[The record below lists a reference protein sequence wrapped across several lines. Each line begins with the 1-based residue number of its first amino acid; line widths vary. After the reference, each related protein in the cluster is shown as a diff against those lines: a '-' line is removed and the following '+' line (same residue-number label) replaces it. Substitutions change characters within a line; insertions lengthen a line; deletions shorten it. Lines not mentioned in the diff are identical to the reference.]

1 MRNALIG
8 VAKSSTILIGNSSIG
23 STILMTSRGL
33 ARASLSEI
41 NFPTRRSGRPEEKEH
56 EARVEAGS
64 REHTRGNGTI
74 HVPGIGKTVRVSSRE
89 FLFLCLSFDFINTC
103 KLTPFVRSFVS
114 GPSRPDTRRRE
125 RIINRSTIG
134 VAVGEDFS
142 AGGAPFNNPRN
153 YICPNICPDWKR
165 AGTWETQSQ
174 WLLNEKFSTRV

>member
-1 MRNALIG
+1 MFRLD
-8 VAKSSTILIGNSSIG
+8 T
-23 STILMTSRGL
+23 
-33 ARASLSEI
+33 
-41 NFPTRRSGRPEEKEH
+41 
-56 EARVEAGS
+56 
-64 REHTRGNGTI
+64 
-74 HVPGIGKTVRVSSRE
+74 RE

>member
-8 VAKSSTILIGNSSIG
+8 VAKSSTILIGNSSIGSG

-74 HVPGIGKTVRVSSRE
+74 HVPGIGKTVRVSSRH
-89 FLFLCLSFDFINTC
+89 SRI
-103 KLTPFVRSFVS
+103 FVS
-114 GPSRPDTRRRE
+114 MFE
-125 RIINRSTIG
+125 
-134 VAVGEDFS
+134 
-142 AGGAPFNNPRN
+142 
-153 YICPNICPDWKR
+153 
-165 AGTWETQSQ
+165 
-174 WLLNEKFSTRV
+174 L